1 MGLFQTIFGGE
12 DDPVEGHERSGQYAI
27 LLNAGPDRPAV
38 AGNGFNYAVEL
49 TAAGHDVQLF
59 LDGKATKW
67 PAAFASDPDRPFSH
81 EWEQVQTLGLLTGA
95 CGYCASAFDV
105 TDSYDDAGV
114 DLLSDGSDHA
124 PAVAQLADDGYEI
137 LTIG

>member
-1 MGLFQTIFGGE
+1 MGIFQSIIGGR
-12 DDPVEGHERSGQYAI
+12 DDSKVEAEQHGQYAI

-38 AGNGFNYAVEL
+38 AGNGFNYAIEL
-49 TAAGHDVQLF
+49 ASAGHDVQLF

-95 CGYCASAFDV
+95 CGYCASAFDA
-105 TDSYDDAGV
+105 TDAYDDS
-114 DLLSDGSDHA
+114 DINLLSEGTDHA
-124 PAVAQLADDGYEI
+124 PAVADLATDGYE
-137 LTIG
+137 LVTIG